1 MGRGRRPRRA
11 EYGRVAGCSPRSAPC
26 RAGEARAFVQALRRT
41 CAAGAPRAHLR
52 RRRGDRGSRQGRA
65 PQKRYHPHPPVPR
78 QSPRLRVPREGSR
91 AASVYWGC
99 FKITAAQA
107 LTASSL
113 SVPPPPRR
121 NGAGSSEHTC
131 RLAPGYL
138 PRAVWKGGRP
148 CRVNGG
154 KGDFLNFAECK
165 AGASDCWELCGKGK
179 FSLFPTC
186 HPHLHPQ
193 EKGKKNPLL

>member
-26 RAGEARAFVQALRRT
+26 RAGEARAFVQAVRRT

-107 LTASSL
+107 LTASSP
-113 SVPPPPRR
+113 SRPPPPGGTVPARV
-121 NGAGSSEHTC
+121 NTPAASLQVICLGQSGKGAG
-131 RLAPGYL
+131 
-138 PRAVWKGGRP
+138 RA
-148 CRVNGG
+148 
-154 KGDFLNFAECK
+154 A
-165 AGASDCWELCGKGK
+165 
-179 FSLFPTC
+179 
-186 HPHLHPQ
+186 
-193 EKGKKNPLL
+193 